1 MLSKI
6 KNLKITVKKI
16 SINYKKSILDNLL
29 MEKKMVLECYLIKI
43 FKVILETFQKTNLTE
58 MERLYLKMEILIK
71 VNLKIIN

>member
-1 MLSKI
+1 
-6 KNLKITVKKI
+6 
-16 SINYKKSILDNLL
+16 

-43 FKVILETFQKTNLTE
+43 FKVILETFQKTNLME